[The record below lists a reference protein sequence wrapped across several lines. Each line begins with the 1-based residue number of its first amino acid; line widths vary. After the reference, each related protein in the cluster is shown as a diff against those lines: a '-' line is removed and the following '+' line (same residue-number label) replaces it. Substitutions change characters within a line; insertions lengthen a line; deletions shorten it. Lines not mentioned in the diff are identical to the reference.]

1 MDRHLSRSS
10 QQRSLVVATLALTA
24 GIHIALVPAHL
35 REAPYA
41 GALFIVLSATA
52 LAIAILLA
60 ACNHRLVWVGAGALS
75 LSALLAYLVSRSVGL
90 PLLADDVGD
99 WLNPLGV
106 AAVLS
111 ETAAGLICWHALS
124 RGGRSSRP
132 SASPEL
138 ATDSS

>member
-1 MDRHLSRSS
+1 MDLHLSRSS
-10 QQRSLVVATLALTA
+10 RQRSLAVTALALTA

-41 GALFIVLSATA
+41 GALFVALSATA

-60 ACNHRLVWVGAGALS
+60 ACNHRLVWLAAGALS
-75 LSALLAYLVSRSVGL
+75 LTALLAYLVSRSVGL

-106 AAVLS
+106 AAVLA
-111 ETAAGLICWHALS
+111 ETAAGLICWHVLS
-124 RGGRSSRP
+124 SGGRSSRR
-132 SASPEL
+132 SVLPEL
-138 ATDSS
+138 ASDSS